1 WIEVSNA
8 KTGASLKVEATSPL
22 EAQALHFTPDDIN
35 STNHVYEL
43 TPRNE
48 TILGINYGSMG
59 TGTAT
64 CGPGTLGQYQL
75 PSNKVYNWEY
85 TLMPSVSD
93 PVADPDPTSE
103 PTVEPTSSPDPG
115 TDEYLLGDVNND
127 GKIDIT
133 DLSTIAINLVDR
145 KKFKTDAETK
155 AADVNKDGTVDLL
168 DLATCRQFISK
179 VITSF

>member
-1 WIEVSNA
+1 
-8 KTGASLKVEATSPL
+8 
-22 EAQALHFTPDDIN
+22 
-35 STNHVYEL
+35 
-43 TPRNE
+43 
-48 TILGINYGSMG
+48 
-59 TGTAT
+59 
-64 CGPGTLGQYQL
+64 QYQL